1 MPELRCKP
9 GQMAMIVQASRMEPC
24 SLLRVGVPVTVASLV
39 QPSTP
44 GEPFREGA
52 EGPVWMLAEP
62 LRCPHGRSYCPGIDR
77 YPDACLRPFD
87 PESKPEP
94 VAEDVGSTKPVDVTA

>member
-24 SLLRVGVPVTVASLV
+24 SLLRVGVPVTVSHLV
-39 QPSTP
+39 KPSTLD
-44 GEPFREGA
+44 EHLHEGA

-62 LRCPHGRSYCPGIDR
+62 LRCPHGRSYCPGIAEMPDR
-77 YPDACLRPFD
+77 CLRPFD

-94 VAEDVGSTKPVDVTA
+94 GAEDVASTKPVEA